1 MLEVKVQELISSY
14 EQRLNNIHH
23 TMIEYNNYRGK
34 MSDVRDEL
42 SILSQERKDIEG
54 FIKVLSVL
62 LRAEMLEREGNPNFI
77 NINSF

>member
-14 EQRLNNIHH
+14 EQRINNIIRAIFKFVNDHL
-23 TMIEYNNYRGK
+23 E

-62 LRAEMLEREGNPNFI
+62 LRAEMLENEGNPNFI

>member
-14 EQRLNNIHH
+14 EQRLNNIHR

-54 FIKVLSVL
+54 FLKVLGVL
-62 LRAEMLEREGNPNFI
+62 LRVEMSDKEGNPTLF

>member
-23 TMIEYNNYRGK
+23 TMIEYNNYRGN

-62 LRAEMLEREGNPNFI
+62 LRAEMLENEGNPNFI

>member
-14 EQRLNNIHH
+14 EQRLNNIHR

-42 SILSQERKDIEG
+42 SILSQERKDLEG
-54 FIKVLSVL
+54 FIKVLGVL
-62 LRAEMLEREGNPNFI
+62 LRVEMSKKEGNPIFFNTNF
-77 NINSF
+77 F